1 MSVLKDLDA
10 SVVFFFGTEFLTF
23 KIPDFSVPHPV
34 VTLFYITTNANSVLE
49 LGPTFSD
56 ICGENIELS
65 DNRKRA
71 RWRHKYSAGR
81 LFASRPM
88 RVEEKLEVLLDG
100 SGHVGIGIIKGD
112 PSDLKDL
119 RETGSCKLKL
129 LTDIRVH
136 KRECTVNITLRKENK
151 VSKLDI
157 SYSGQKVVLKI
168 NNDEKFWLTFEL
180 KFGSV
185 VIKMGKSTSVFMI
198 DKDGDRTI

>member
-1 MSVLKDLDA
+1 
-10 SVVFFFGTEFLTF
+10 
-23 KIPDFSVPHPV
+23 
-34 VTLFYITTNANSVLE
+34 
-49 LGPTFSD
+49 
-56 ICGENIELS
+56 
-65 DNRKRA
+65 
-71 RWRHKYSAGR
+71 
-81 LFASRPM
+81 M

-100 SGHVGIGIIKGD
+100 SGHVSIGIIKGD

-185 VIKMGKSTSVFMI
+185 VIKMGKRLCI
-198 DKDGDRTI
+198 YDWW